1 MLEWGAH
8 AAAVVMEAAAVAM
21 VRQESQEKGGKGRV
35 SWRFCIPL
43 GRARRGGAGE
53 PRRYGWRVKD
63 GHVTGQ

>member
-1 MLEWGAH
+1 MSGSGGYGQAGKTREGR
-8 AAAVVMEAAAVAM
+8 E
-21 VRQESQEKGGKGRV
+21 GKGSV
-35 SWRFCIPL
+35 ALRFCIPL